1 MGEDTG
7 LSRQSFQH
15 LAQAAGLRTEDPHM
29 DKLYAYL
36 REVLPKLKGAEQAAP
51 VAGAA
56 GKEELATIIRRYMPK
71 LRRLEELPLAG
82 LDPALVFRPLPGV
95 RDE

>member
-7 LSRQSFQH
+7 LSRQSFQY
-15 LAQAAGLRTEDPHM
+15 LAKAAGLHTEDPHM

-36 REVLPKLKGAEQAAP
+36 GEVLPKLKGAEEPAP
-51 VAGAA
+51 AA
-56 GKEELATIIRRYMPK
+56 GQGDLATIIRRYMPK

-82 LDPALVFRPLPGV
+82 LDPGIVFRPLPGV
-95 RDE
+95 QDE

>member
-7 LSRQSFQH
+7 LSRQSFLY
-15 LAQAAGLRTEDPHM
+15 LARAAGLRTEDPHM

-36 REVLPKLKGAEQAAP
+36 REVLPKLKGAEEAAP
-51 VAGAA
+51 AA
-56 GKEELATIIRRYMPK
+56 DKEELATIIRRYMPK
-71 LRRLEELPLAG
+71 LLPLKDLPLAG
-82 LDPALVFRPLPGV
+82 LDPAVVFRPPPGA